1 MTKTTQANR
10 LEVLNREIELLTP
23 AAIQFM
29 NLKVELTAKNL
40 TGVQQQVADRAALYC
55 ELVATRTR
63 IEG

>member
-1 MTKTTQANR
+1 MSKTTTTTR

-29 NLKVELTAKNL
+29 NLKVELTATGL
-40 TGVQQQVADRAALYC
+40 TGVQQQLADRAAIYC
-55 ELVATRTR
+55 ELIAERTR

>member
-10 LEVLNREIELLTP
+10 LEVLNREIEILTP

-29 NLKVELTAKNL
+29 NLKVELTATGL
-40 TGVQQQVADRAALYC
+40 TGVQQQLADRAAIYC

>member
-10 LEVLNREIELLTP
+10 LEELNREIELLTP
-23 AAIQFM
+23 AAIQFRDL
-29 NLKVELTAKNL
+29 NLELTAKNL
-40 TGVQQQVADRAALYC
+40 TGVQQQLADRAALYC